1 MGSGSV
7 GRGGCWERETWTG
20 ELSGEGVVLLG
31 PGRDQGPQRSVRGEN
46 AVVAV
51 TVDAGRGEDLGQ
63 AVQEL
68 QGGET
73 QGGAAGE
80 VGPWQEVEDLVGASP
95 DQVESVE
102 GEGRPSKTNAPRRCP
117 RMSRSRPARSVASIR
132 TLASRLNPPP

>member
-1 MGSGSV
+1 M
-7 GRGGCWERETWTG
+7 
-20 ELSGEGVVLLG
+20 
-31 PGRDQGPQRSVRGEN
+31 
-46 AVVAV
+46 VAV

-80 VGPWQEVEDLVGASP
+80 VGRWEEVEDLVGTIA

-117 RMSRSRPARSVASIR
+117 RMSRSSPARSVASIR